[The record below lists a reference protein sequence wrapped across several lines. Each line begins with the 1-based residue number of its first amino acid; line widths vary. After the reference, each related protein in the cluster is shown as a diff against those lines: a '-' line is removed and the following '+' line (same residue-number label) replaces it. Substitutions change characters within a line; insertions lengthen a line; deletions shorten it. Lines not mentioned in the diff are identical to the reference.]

1 MNVIKLKLEDFNIEW
16 NSPIIF
22 VKEDMVTILSPFQIL
37 QTIES
42 ASKKV
47 SEKIYD
53 AFDNLK
59 SREQIIGFLE
69 RLGER
74 MLSVKI

>member
-47 SEKIYD
+47 SEKIYN